1 MLITLV
7 SMSSDQVYKFDQGIF
22 NWESVVITVL
32 GVVVAL
38 LAIGATLVGYV
49 SLKKYKAQ
57 MDNLKE
63 TFNSKVNEFKEQS
76 DKNLKMFSSKLN
88 ELKEQSD
95 KSLKKISRELIRTK
109 MYNAHMVSNSVITL
123 FFDTK
128 PNVGAIINALRE
140 FYGTIP
146 NTFEEPGTF
155 VSYLNY
161 FDVITD
167 VVAENFDKI
176 KHDGDKSE
184 AYKFLNAIDKKLSEK
199 YVKNMEKISD
209 KNDREREKYHYG
221 IRKNMVNIEN
231 QLKNKSN

>member
-1 MLITLV
+1 MLVTFV
-7 SMSSDQVYKFDQGIF
+7 SMSPDQVYKFDQGIF
-22 NWESVVITVL
+22 NHQEFVLEVL
-32 GVVVAL
+32 GVVIAL
-38 LAIGATLVGYV
+38 LAIIATAVGYF

-57 MDNLKE
+57 IDNLKE
-63 TFNSKVNEFKEQS
+63 EFNFELNEFK
-76 DKNLKMFSSKLN
+76 K
-88 ELKEQSD
+88 QSD

-161 FDVITD
+161 FDVITG

-184 AYKFLNAIDKKLSEK
+184 ASKFLNAIDKKLSEK
-199 YVKNMEKISD
+199 YVKNMGKISD